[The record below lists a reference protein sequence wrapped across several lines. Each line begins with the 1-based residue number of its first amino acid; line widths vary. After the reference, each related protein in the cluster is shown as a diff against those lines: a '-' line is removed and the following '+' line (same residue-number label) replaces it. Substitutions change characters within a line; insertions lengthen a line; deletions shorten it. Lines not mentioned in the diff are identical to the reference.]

1 MLKQLKQITMN
12 KEQFLKLSV
21 FLNENEYTNAISWE
35 LLFYFASCSRMSN
48 MDEHIDK
55 HRFETFCD
63 FAFDEASIEHHT
75 MVFDKVFL
83 DKELDTEEEQCLFAH
98 LDK

>member
-1 MLKQLKQITMN
+1 
-12 KEQFLKLSV
+12 
-21 FLNENEYTNAISWE
+21 
-35 LLFYFASCSRMSN
+35 MSE

-83 DKELDTEEEQCLFAH
+83 DKELDTEEEQCLFSH

>member
-1 MLKQLKQITMN
+1 MN

-21 FLNENEYTNAISWE
+21 FLNENEYTNQDAQDI
-35 LLFYFASCSRMSN
+35 LFAYANNNRML
-48 MDEHIDK
+48 DLTEHSQK
-55 HRFETFCD
+55 LRFETFCD
-63 FAFDEASIEHHT
+63 FAFDEATIEHHT

-98 LDK
+98 IKNDK